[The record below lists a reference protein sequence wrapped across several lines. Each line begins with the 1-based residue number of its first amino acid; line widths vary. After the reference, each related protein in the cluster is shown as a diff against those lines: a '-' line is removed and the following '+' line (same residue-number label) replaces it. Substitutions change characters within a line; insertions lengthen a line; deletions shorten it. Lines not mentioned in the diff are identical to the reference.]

1 MDSRQG
7 LIVAKGVE
15 FARRAGGLRQT
26 MRHTKAINMK
36 NAPSSPIGQTFEVQT
51 RGETACRTTWQV
63 AMVALLLRRA
73 PIAAVPR
80 STGRYPPCNKMYHTE
95 DAPTGRA

>member
-51 RGETACRTTWQV
+51 RGETACRTSLNL
-63 AMVALLLRRA
+63 ASCHGCAFAPAGSHSRR
-73 PIAAVPR
+73 R
-80 STGRYPPCNKMYHTE
+80 
-95 DAPTGRA
+95 